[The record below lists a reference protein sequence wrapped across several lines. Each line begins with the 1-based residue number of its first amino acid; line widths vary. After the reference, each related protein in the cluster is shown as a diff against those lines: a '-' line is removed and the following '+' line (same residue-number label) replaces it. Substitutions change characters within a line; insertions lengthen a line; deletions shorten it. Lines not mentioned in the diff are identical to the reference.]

1 MHNAGIDIFETVAKV
16 KILAEKVQT
25 LGKKRSKTVAFE
37 NVAPPAQAFLAAL
50 LARTAAESIRHLWFI
65 CETPRS
71 QERFYSEL
79 SDWFPLAILLP
90 DVEVAAVEGA
100 VPDPEVSAERLAAL
114 QKIGEAK
121 DRQVVVI
128 NQQTLDALVPALR
141 TLHDLELA
149 LKRGARVDR
158 DEVVRRLVEAG
169 YETASQVAE
178 RGQFSVRGG
187 ILDAY
192 SWQHALPVRLEWFD
206 EEIES
211 IREFDLDQ
219 QVSIRTLEHCTLLL
233 GEPEGNFGPLRE
245 YLGKNDLTVAVG
257 AEFEEA
263 RSLIT
268 AGVSGQGEDAGAEED
283 YGAAFYESPLIV
295 ARQSMSAPGQ
305 REMADRQIKAQFQAW
320 QKEKYTVYVLYR
332 KEAELSSLRKTAH
345 DWSLDEKH
353 LRYLP
358 AATAAGFVLPA
369 ARLAVITAGEMLGYQ
384 QQASSRFSSGARGR
398 GILAKQRTQIDFAE
412 LSRNDLVVHLE
423 HGLAKFLGLQ
433 SGGGRNADF
442 PDGEEEPVE
451 EFMMLEFAEGAK
463 LYVPLEQAFLV
474 SRYVGVGKKHAALS
488 KLGDGKWAATKKAAE
503 KSIYD
508 YAAKLLKTHALREAQ
523 QGEPF
528 GSDTPWQKEF
538 EDAFPYKETA
548 DQLTAIADTKTDM
561 ESPRSMDRL
570 ICGDVG
576 FGKTEIAIRAA
587 FKAAL
592 DGRQVAMMVPT
603 TVLAQQHYDNFSER
617 MARFPVVVELLSRY
631 RTAGEQAQVARGL
644 RDGSVDIV
652 IGTHRLISK
661 DIEFKDL
668 GMLIVDEEQRF
679 GVKHKE
685 RIKERFPQVDVLTL
699 SATPIPRTLYMA
711 LTGARDLST
720 LETPPPNRYPIE
732 TVICGYD
739 ERLIRS
745 AVDRELD
752 RGGQVYFLHN
762 RIDTI
767 EKIATKIRHLCPR
780 ARVDMGHGQMN
791 DDQLEAVMH
800 RFVRGETDVL
810 VATTI
815 IESGLD
821 IPNANTI
828 VIDRADRFG
837 LADLYQLRGRVGRGQ
852 HKAYAYLMLPR
863 DLMTVGEARKRINA
877 IKQYSSL
884 GAGFKIALRDLEIRG
899 AGNILGIAQ
908 SGHLTA
914 VGFDLYCQLLKQAVS
929 KLRGEKVR
937 SRVET
942 VIRLDFAATTEADY
956 IQRLH
961 DVHAGAHV
969 DTNSPFHDKDEEE
982 AEADRDRAAEV
993 WPAYLPATY
1002 IEEPRLRIQAYR
1014 QLAGIAKRAELDELA
1029 ESWRD
1034 RFGAFPE
1041 TVNNLLLFNG
1051 LKLLG
1056 ASRRVQQI
1064 EVREDKVMLMR
1075 GADYVLVGG
1084 KFPRL
1089 TSREPASK
1097 IRELSTLIENL

>member
-1 MHNAGIDIFETVAKV
+1 MLAKV
-16 KILAEKVQT
+16 
-25 LGKKRSKTVAFE
+25 RS
-37 NVAPPAQAFLAAL
+37 
-50 LARTAAESIRHLWFI
+50 
-65 CETPRS
+65 
-71 QERFYSEL
+71 
-79 SDWFPLAILLP
+79 
-90 DVEVAAVEGA
+90 
-100 VPDPEVSAERLAAL
+100 
-114 QKIGEAK
+114 
-121 DRQVVVI
+121 
-128 NQQTLDALVPALR
+128 
-141 TLHDLELA
+141 
-149 LKRGARVDR
+149 
-158 DEVVRRLVEAG
+158 
-169 YETASQVAE
+169 
-178 RGQFSVRGG
+178 
-187 ILDAY
+187 
-192 SWQHALPVRLEWFD
+192 
-206 EEIES
+206 
-211 IREFDLDQ
+211 
-219 QVSIRTLEHCTLLL
+219 
-233 GEPEGNFGPLRE
+233 
-245 YLGKNDLTVAVG
+245 
-257 AEFEEA
+257 
-263 RSLIT
+263 
-268 AGVSGQGEDAGAEED
+268 
-283 YGAAFYESPLIV
+283 
-295 ARQSMSAPGQ
+295 
-305 REMADRQIKAQFQAW
+305 
-320 QKEKYTVYVLYR
+320 
-332 KEAELSSLRKTAH
+332 
-345 DWSLDEKH
+345 
-353 LRYLP
+353 
-358 AATAAGFVLPA
+358 
-369 ARLAVITAGEMLGYQ
+369 
-384 QQASSRFSSGARGR
+384 
-398 GILAKQRTQIDFAE
+398 QIDFTE

-423 HGLAKFLGLQ
+423 HGLARFKGLQ
-433 SGGGRNADF
+433 SRDEKDPAELSGNAAAA
-442 PDGEEEPVE
+442 EEKDEPAE
-451 EFMMLEFAEGAK
+451 ECMVLEFADNAR
-463 LYVPLEQAFLV
+463 LYVPLEQAYLV
-474 SRYVGVGKKHAALS
+474 SRYVGVGKKHVALS

-508 YAAKLLKTHALREAQ
+508 YAAKLLKTHAMREAQ
-523 QGEPF
+523 LGEPF

-538 EDAFPYKETA
+538 EDAFPYKETN

-561 ESPRSMDRL
+561 ESARAMDRL

-576 FGKTEIAIRAA
+576 FGKTEVAIRAA

-592 DGRQVAMMVPT
+592 DGRQAAMMVPT

-631 RTAGEQAQVARGL
+631 RTAAEQAQVARGL

-668 GMLIVDEEQRF
+668 GLLIVDEEQRF

-685 RIKERFPQVDVLTL
+685 RIKERFPHVNVLTL

-762 RIDTI
+762 RIETI
-767 EKIATKIRHLCPR
+767 GKVAAKILQLCPR
-780 ARVDMGHGQMN
+780 AKVDLGHGQMA
-791 DDQLEAVMH
+791 DDELEAVMH

-828 VIDRADRFG
+828 IIDRADRFG

-899 AGNILGIAQ
+899 AGNILGVAQ

-937 SRVET
+937 ARVET
-942 VIRLDFAATTEADY
+942 VVRLDFAATTEADY
-956 IQRLH
+956 VQGLH
-961 DVHAGAHV
+961 GPSA
-969 DTNSPFHDKDEEE
+969 T
-982 AEADRDRAAEV
+982 AEAGEDRTPFWSRDEDRAVEV
-993 WPAYLPATY
+993 GAGEGTWPAFLPATY
-1002 IEEPRLRIQAYR
+1002 ITDPRLRIQAYR
-1014 QLAGIAKRAELDELA
+1014 QLAGIARRAELDELA
-1029 ESWRD
+1029 NAWRD

-1041 TVNNLLLFNG
+1041 AVANLLELNG
-1051 LKLLG
+1051 LKLLA
-1056 ASRRVQQI
+1056 ASRRVHQI
-1064 EVREDKVMLMR
+1064 EVRGDKVMLSR
-1075 GADYVLVGG
+1075 GEDFVLNSG

-1089 TSREPASK
+1089 TATDPASK
-1097 IRELSTLIENL
+1097 IREVATLIENL

>member
-1 MHNAGIDIFETVAKV
+1 M
-16 KILAEKVQT
+16 
-25 LGKKRSKTVAFE
+25 
-37 NVAPPAQAFLAAL
+37 
-50 LARTAAESIRHLWFI
+50 
-65 CETPRS
+65 
-71 QERFYSEL
+71 
-79 SDWFPLAILLP
+79 
-90 DVEVAAVEGA
+90 
-100 VPDPEVSAERLAAL
+100 
-114 QKIGEAK
+114 
-121 DRQVVVI
+121 
-128 NQQTLDALVPALR
+128 
-141 TLHDLELA
+141 HDLELV
-149 LKRGARVDR
+149 LEQSARIDR
-158 DEVVRRLVEAG
+158 DEVVKRLVDAG
-169 YETASQVAE
+169 YEPVAQVTE

-187 ILDAY
+187 ILDVY
-192 SWQHALPVRLEWFD
+192 SWQHSLPVRMEWFD
-206 EEIES
+206 DEVES

-219 QVSIRTLEHCTLLL
+219 QVSVRSLKRCALLL
-233 GEPEGNFGPLRE
+233 GEPEGIFCPLRD
-245 YLGKNDLTVAVG
+245 YVGKDDLIIAIG
-257 AEFEEA
+257 SE
-263 RSLIT
+263 I
-268 AGVSGQGEDAGAEED
+268 GDAGALITTAVQGHDAEHGEED
-283 YGAAFYESPLIV
+283 HSGAFYDSPIGT
-295 ARQSMSAPGQ
+295 ARQSMTSPGQ
-305 REMADRQIKAQFQAW
+305 REAADRQIRTQFDAW
-320 QKEKYTVYVLYR
+320 HHEEYTIVVLYH
-332 KEAELSSLRKTAH
+332 KEAELASLRKKASE
-345 DWSLDEKH
+345 WSLGDGRI
-353 LRYLP
+353 LYAP
-358 AATAAGFVLPA
+358 GATAGGFTFPA
-369 ARLAVITAGEMLGYQ
+369 ARLAVVTAGEMLGYQ
-384 QQASSRFSSGARGR
+384 QQASARFASGARGR
-398 GILAKQRTQIDFAE
+398 GVLAKQRSQIDFAE

-423 HGLAKFLGLQ
+423 HGLARFVGLQ
-433 SGGGRNADF
+433 SRGGVKGAAATGGNGDEDAS
-442 PDGEEEPVE
+442 E
-451 EFMMLEFAEGAK
+451 EFMVLEFADSAK

-508 YAAKLLKTHALREAQ
+508 YAAKLLKTHAMREAQ
-523 QGEPF
+523 LGEPF
-528 GSDTPWQKEF
+528 GADTPWQKDF

-576 FGKTEIAIRAA
+576 FGKTEVAIRAA

-631 RTAGEQAQVARGL
+631 RTAAEQTQVARGL

-661 DIEFKDL
+661 DVEFKDL
-668 GMLIVDEEQRF
+668 GLLVVDEEQRF

-685 RIKERFPQVDVLTL
+685 RIKERFPHVDVLTL

-762 RIDTI
+762 RIESI
-767 EKIATKIRHLCPR
+767 EKIAAKIAHLCPR
-780 ARVDMGHGQMN
+780 AKVDIGHGQMD

-828 VIDRADRFG
+828 IIDRADRFG

-937 SRVET
+937 ARIET
-942 VIRLDFAATTEADY
+942 VLRLDFAATTEADY

-961 DVHAGAHV
+961 EAHV
-969 DTNSPFHDKDEEE
+969 AAATPANSPFDGDDSSDG
-982 AEADRDRAAEV
+982 ANRDPAGEV
-993 WPAYLPATY
+993 WPAYLPASY

-1014 QLAGIAKRAELDELA
+1014 QLAGISRRAELDALA
-1029 ESWRD
+1029 EGWRD

-1041 TVNNLLLFNG
+1041 TVSNLLLFTG

-1056 ASRRVQQI
+1056 ASRRIQQI
-1064 EVREDKVMLMR
+1064 EVRGEKVMLMR
-1075 GADYVLVGG
+1075 GTDYILSGG

-1089 TSREPASK
+1089 TSTEPASK